1 MPNLCKNIVRAPK
14 EVLEDLYD
22 GQKVTFE
29 KLIPMPKSLNLTE
42 GTITDTAI
50 AYAMSK
56 KAPSEF
62 TRLKNEFEKI
72 KISYHGNLWNKYKE
86 HCTFENI
93 EKLEQSAKRYIPGDD
108 EKKLEIKGL
117 YELGNLYIDNI
128 LKYGS
133 ATWYDWCCKNWGTK
147 WNAMDSEGT
156 PEEGEISFFTAW
168 EEPLPIIK
176 KLFEKH
182 ENKEIEWY
190 FEGECCEYHG
200 RYYSDGNGNIKK
212 EYHEINYEEEQ

>member
-1 MPNLCKNIVRAPK
+1 MKYFRSK
-14 EVLEDLYD
+14 
-22 GQKVTFE
+22 GQK
-29 KLIPMPKSLNLTE
+29 K
-42 GTITDTAI
+42 
-50 AYAMSK
+50 
-56 KAPSEF
+56 
-62 TRLKNEFEKI
+62 FEKI

-108 EKKLEIKGL
+108 EKKLGIKGL

>member
-1 MPNLCKNIVRAPK
+1 MPDLCKNIVRAPK

-72 KISYHGNLWNKYKE
+72 KISYHG
-86 HCTFENI
+86 T
-93 EKLEQSAKRYIPGDD
+93 
-108 EKKLEIKGL
+108 
-117 YELGNLYIDNI
+117 
-128 LKYGS
+128 YG
-133 ATWYDWCCKNWGTK
+133 
-147 WNAMDSEGT
+147 
-156 PEEGEISFFTAW
+156 I
-168 EEPLPIIK
+168 
-176 KLFEKH
+176 
-182 ENKEIEWY
+182 
-190 FEGECCEYHG
+190 
-200 RYYSDGNGNIKK
+200 NIKN
-212 EYHEINYEEEQ
+212 IALVRI

>member
-1 MPNLCKNIVRAPK
+1 
-14 EVLEDLYD
+14 
-22 GQKVTFE
+22 
-29 KLIPMPKSLNLTE
+29 MPKSLNLTE

-108 EKKLEIKGL
+108 EKKLGIKGL

-128 LKYGS
+128 LNMEVQHGMTGVVKI
-133 ATWYDWCCKNWGTK
+133 
-147 WNAMDSEGT
+147 
-156 PEEGEISFFTAW
+156 GEQNGMQWIV
-168 EEPLPIIK
+168 
-176 KLFEKH
+176 
-182 ENKEIEWY
+182 KE
-190 FEGECCEYHG
+190 HQ
-200 RYYSDGNGNIKK
+200 KK
-212 EYHEINYEEEQ
+212 EKLVFLQLGKNHYQ

>member
-1 MPNLCKNIVRAPK
+1 M
-14 EVLEDLYD
+14 
-22 GQKVTFE
+22 
-29 KLIPMPKSLNLTE
+29 
-42 GTITDTAI
+42 
-50 AYAMSK
+50 
-56 KAPSEF
+56 
-62 TRLKNEFEKI
+62 
-72 KISYHGNLWNKYKE
+72 
-86 HCTFENI
+86 
-93 EKLEQSAKRYIPGDD
+93 EQSAKRYIPEDD
-108 EKKLEIKGL
+108 EKKLGIKGL

-168 EEPLPIIK
+168 EEPLPIIE
-176 KLFEKH
+176 KLFEKY